1 MTIFERVVGLTS
13 LAVVI
18 LVFSAISSRSAHAVD
33 FVVMDYL
40 GRRVILIQDESKSAK
55 FPNGGMIQ
63 RGDARRFAQE
73 LQRAGKVEEILFNS
87 GGGSEQD
94 GLELGRLI
102 RKAGLATRVP
112 ARASCASAC
121 ADAFLGGVVR
131 RVEKGGRYGIHMPT
145 IVGNM
150 ETVKKI
156 ADIMEQARSQNRLE
170 SAQRLIYEIEQES
183 AQAASRW
190 AMFVIAMG
198 VSVRIVD
205 SGTKFLANQMNWL
218 SQEQMI
224 DFNVVNNV
232 E

>member
-1 MTIFERVVGLTS
+1 
-13 LAVVI
+13 
-18 LVFSAISSRSAHAVD
+18 
-33 FVVMDYL
+33 
-40 GRRVILIQDESKSAK
+40 
-55 FPNGGMIQ
+55 
-63 RGDARRFAQE
+63 
-73 LQRAGKVEEILFNS
+73 
-87 GGGSEQD
+87 
-94 GLELGRLI
+94 
-102 RKAGLATRVP
+102 
-112 ARASCASAC
+112 
-121 ADAFLGGVVR
+121 
-131 RVEKGGRYGIHMPT
+131 MPT

-150 ETVKKI
+150 ETVRKI